1 MKNKVKRLLWSKTF
15 SYLHFYTHF
24 YTQGFIGLFSK
35 GNLKKAG
42 KLQSNFPAETKSKLL
57 IWNIKKISP
66 QKQGDF
72 QEELLSI
79 IYSNLSSSIQSNRPY
94 QDR

>member
-42 KLQSNFPAETKSKLL
+42 KLQSNFPAKTK
-57 IWNIKKISP
+57 IKTVNLEHEKISP
-66 QKQGDF
+66 QKQGD
-72 QEELLSI
+72 I
-79 IYSNLSSSIQSNRPY
+79 GG
-94 QDR
+94 